1 MSELRSMESPDE
13 APATDHTWFERIGE
27 SVGDLLAEPS
37 AGHIIIGILV
47 VVLILA
53 LALAYALG

>member
-1 MSELRSMESPDE
+1 MEPEDG
-13 APATDHTWFERIGE
+13 APAANHTWFERIGE
-27 SVGDLLAEPS
+27 GVGDFLAEPS

-47 VVLILA
+47 VVLILV